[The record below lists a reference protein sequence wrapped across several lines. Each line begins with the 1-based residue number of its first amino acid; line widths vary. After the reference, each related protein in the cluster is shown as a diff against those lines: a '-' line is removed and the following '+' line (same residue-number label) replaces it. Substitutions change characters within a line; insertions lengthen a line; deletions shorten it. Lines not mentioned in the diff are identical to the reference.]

1 MSFIFN
7 PVSSSILS
15 KKRKMQKF
23 KIFQLFFATCGQVTI
38 YFFTLFFQQVI
49 SSIDIQ
55 SIEPVDQ
62 KMRDSLTKSVQL
74 AIEIST
80 K

>member
-1 MSFIFN
+1 MWSINMSLMVNICIIKHCMQ
-7 PVSSSILS
+7 ILS
-15 KKRKMQKF
+15 
-23 KIFQLFFATCGQVTI
+23 L
-38 YFFTLFFQQVI
+38 TLQVI